1 MTKSNGTVRAPNIN
15 VVNVSEVTKAS
26 LVDSNHATPDAIG
39 IIANLRSET
48 KFFMEKALITKTE
61 DRIYTENSTIVILAL
76 FL

>member
-39 IIANLRSET
+39 TIANLRSET
-48 KFFMEKALITKTE
+48 KLFMEKALITKTE